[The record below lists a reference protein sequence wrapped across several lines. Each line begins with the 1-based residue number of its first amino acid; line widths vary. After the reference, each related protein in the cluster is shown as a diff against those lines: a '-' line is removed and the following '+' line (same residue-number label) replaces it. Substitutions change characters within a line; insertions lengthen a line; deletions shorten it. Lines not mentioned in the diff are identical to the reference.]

1 MISPIE
7 DQQSW
12 INAVGVNL
20 GMFQDI
26 SVIMQRY
33 SKTCVAHLNADDF
46 GPIQACSGAMPVR
59 PTCVAGAKAPA
70 AGL

>member
-33 SKTCVAHLNADDF
+33 SKTCVAHLKACDF
-46 GPIQACSGAMPVR
+46 GPMRVCSGHIPVR
-59 PTCVAGAKAPA
+59 FSFVAGA
-70 AGL
+70 

>member
-33 SKTCVAHLNADDF
+33 SKTCVAHLKAYDF
-46 GPIQACSGAMPVR
+46 GPMRVCSGHIPVR
-59 PTCVAGAKAPA
+59 FSFVAGA
-70 AGL
+70 